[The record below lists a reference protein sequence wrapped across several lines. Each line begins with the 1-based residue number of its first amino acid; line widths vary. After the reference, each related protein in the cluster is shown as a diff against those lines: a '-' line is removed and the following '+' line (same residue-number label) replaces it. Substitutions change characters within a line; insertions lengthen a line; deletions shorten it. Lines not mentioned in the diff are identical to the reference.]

1 MTILIENKP
10 FTYQQLVDRFQ
21 RKSNNSAARGRAVHK
36 LMEWLVTKDDRVLK
50 DLREIQREKPDQD
63 AITDASLKW
72 VEQVGEGVLRK
83 IGYTDTDK
91 MKAELMLHSPILS
104 IATQIDG
111 LIQHEDGTLTMVD
124 WKSGGYFLSDRS
136 TAQMMRYSNGTTN
149 DVSDSKLNKAMLELT
164 LRAIMVKEHQPNAKF
179 RQIMVHH
186 LEKSNPFKQP
196 FEVHVKDYLKIISNY
211 LQAEKPEQFKAL
223 EEKGLLD
230 ANNYISQDLNKYGN
244 DLATVASTLQVL
256 QSLPS
261 NHEDLT
267 GLIDNMQDMFAEDS
281 SFGFDLSNI
290 LNSLP
295 HLQRAKDTAEILYS
309 ITSEI
314 YY

>member
-1 MTILIENKP
+1 
-10 FTYQQLVDRFQ
+10 
-21 RKSNNSAARGRAVHK
+21 
-36 LMEWLVTKDDRVLK
+36 MEWLVTKDDRVLK

-149 DVSDSKLNKAMLELT
+149 DV
-164 LRAIMVKEHQPNAKF
+164 
-179 RQIMVHH
+179 
-186 LEKSNPFKQP
+186 
-196 FEVHVKDYLKIISNY
+196 
-211 LQAEKPEQFKAL
+211 
-223 EEKGLLD
+223 
-230 ANNYISQDLNKYGN
+230 
-244 DLATVASTLQVL
+244 
-256 QSLPS
+256 
-261 NHEDLT
+261 
-267 GLIDNMQDMFAEDS
+267 
-281 SFGFDLSNI
+281 
-290 LNSLP
+290 
-295 HLQRAKDTAEILYS
+295 
-309 ITSEI
+309 
-314 YY
+314 